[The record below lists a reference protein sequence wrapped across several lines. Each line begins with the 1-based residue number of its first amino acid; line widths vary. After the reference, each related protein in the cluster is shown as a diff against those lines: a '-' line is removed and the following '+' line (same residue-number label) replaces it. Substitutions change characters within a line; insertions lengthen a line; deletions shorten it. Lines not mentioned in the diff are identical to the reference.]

1 MPLCRCT
8 ARGCNRVEGGVS
20 LDNRTYCQHQRDEG
34 IFQKSRLHT
43 PVPMTSTDVRSEAE
57 IAIQAAVFQTTFFDN
72 PIPFSIHQADALHS
86 TSFPIIQ
93 TGQGQ
98 LHHASEELVT
108 GTPSGFRTKAEYEE
122 SNESKEN
129 PVPDELKP
137 LWEEIENLI
146 STDAHLRSLIKTV
159 TGAMADPLLGCG
171 TPRILPLYP
180 LNHYEEEFIGHSQY
194 LHSYLASKSAVVQ
207 LYSEE
212 LLELLNS
219 HWLILRNHR
228 DTRLAP
234 GMLIYD
240 TGE

>member
-1 MPLCRCT
+1 VLTWIIELIISIKEMKAFSRNQ
-8 ARGCNRVEGGVS
+8 GC
-20 LDNRTYCQHQRDEG
+20 
-34 IFQKSRLHT
+34 T

-72 PIPFSIHQADALHS
+72 PIPFLIHQADTLHS
-86 TSFPIIQ
+86 TSFPIIR

-108 GTPSGFRTKAEYEE
+108 GAPSGFRTKAEYEE
-122 SNESKEN
+122 SKESKKN

-137 LWEEIENLI
+137 FSEEIENLI

-159 TGAMADPLLGCG
+159 TGAMADPLLGRG
-171 TPRILPLYP
+171 TPCILPLYP
-180 LNHYEEEFIGHSQY
+180 LNHYEEGFIGHSQY
-194 LHSYLASKSAVVQ
+194 LHSYLASKSAVVR

-212 LLELLNS
+212 LLELLNG
-219 HWLILRNHR
+219 HWLILQNHR
-228 DTRLAP
+228 DTWLAP
-234 GMLIYD
+234 RMLIYD